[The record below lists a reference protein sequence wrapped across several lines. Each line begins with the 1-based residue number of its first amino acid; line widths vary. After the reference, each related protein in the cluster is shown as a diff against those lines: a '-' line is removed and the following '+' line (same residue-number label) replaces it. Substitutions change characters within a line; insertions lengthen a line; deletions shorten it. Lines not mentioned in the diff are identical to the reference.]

1 MMELIGY
8 SHYSKNYNPLVKPGG
23 KENVQYRYSNRFLPN
38 VGFEYRF
45 ARTKK
50 NRIVYFDY
58 HRTAIAGVYAGGGTT
73 IITSFSNMTVRKRR
87 RFLNKNMHTRKT
99 VYKAMCND
107 HPDVKYYNLVSD
119 DNEAR

>member
-58 HRTAIAGVYAGGGTT
+58 HRTAIAGVYAGGNNYYYIIQQYDCEKTKT
-73 IITSFSNMTVRKRR
+73 ISK
-87 RFLNKNMHTRKT
+87 
-99 VYKAMCND
+99 
-107 HPDVKYYNLVSD
+107 
-119 DNEAR
+119 